1 MKKILIVEDN
11 HLKLEKLKNFLED
24 EFSEIE
30 FEERTSYN
38 SASKEIALNYD
49 KYDLILLDMSMQTY
63 DISNEESGGEPEPLA
78 GKNILKQIYLRD
90 IPTKVIVVTM
100 YTNFVDGTKITQLHD
115 ELKNDYPDNYC
126 GYIFFTHT
134 NLEWASELKIAINK
148 LQYDKNINPR

>member
-1 MKKILIVEDN
+1 MKRILIVEDN
-11 HLKLEKLKNFLED
+11 HLKLEKIKFFLLE
-24 EFSEIE
+24 EFKDIE
-30 FEERTSYN
+30 LEERTSYN
-38 SASKEIALNYD
+38 SASKEIALNYE

-100 YTNFVDGTKITQLHD
+100 YANFVDGTKIDQLHN

-134 NLEWASELKIAINK
+134 NLEWSIELKTAIKK
-148 LQYDKNINPR
+148 LLYD